1 MACYLVA
8 DFTFNLLPVI
18 GTDPYWQFVAPRII
32 AVAVACLV
40 GFGKELWDKY
50 HDHETISAGDLTVD
64 AIGALAWLFLPL
76 VAEQL
81 SWIPDV
87 SPLLNW

>member
-18 GTDPYWQFVAPRII
+18 GVDPYWQFVAPRLI

-40 GFGKELWDKY
+40 GLGKELWDKY
-50 HDHETISAGDLTVD
+50 IDKETISAGDLTIDIV
-64 AIGALAWLFLPL
+64 GAFTWLFLPL
-76 VAEQL
+76 IAEL
-81 SWIPDV
+81 MPWIPNV
-87 SPLLNW
+87 SPLINS

>member
-1 MACYLVA
+1 MACYIVA

-50 HDHETISAGDLTVD
+50 VDKEMISVGDLTVD
-64 AIGALAWLFLPL
+64 AMGAFTWLFFPL
-76 VAEQL
+76 VAEVL
-81 SWIPDV
+81 PWIPDV
-87 SPLLNW
+87 APLIKW